1 MTTGY
6 KEESRMANTTRKT
19 PSNSEPPEGKTAGY
33 FGQLA
38 RAYVPPQTYSRVWSP
53 AEGLMKG
60 TVFPELYRPYEPGMR
75 P

>member
-1 MTTGY
+1 MADIKASIPGGTGLPEGQTTGY
-6 KEESRMANTTRKT
+6 YGE
-19 PSNSEPPEGKTAGY
+19 
-33 FGQLA
+33 LA
-38 RAYVPPQTYSRVWSP
+38 RAYVPPQTYSRALSP